1 MKSALKDDRRKSVRK
16 RASAVDF
23 TFDEPGGGVHPGGSG
38 AQGLP
43 HQAFFPSPGREL
55 PEPIAPTIL
64 DPGPP
69 PPSVLTAEDVFINIG
84 PNEITRVEGPETVRH
99 RRCSSDTFM
108 MLLNQLAEPELVQL
122 ETHARRPTVDSVLQD
137 DILRA
142 LDEHSV
148 GLNLSPGALPKPEGG
163 RASGQGGAGAGVGG
177 LLGLGQGPMDMELGG
192 ASTSGRSRGQTMPAM
207 ASSSK
212 SAEALSAGA
221 AVGVDLK
228 AEGLGRGQKRTR
240 DKRGS
245 SGGTSQDD
253 TSVGNVQRS
262 RALSLVDEKK
272 AKRILANRISAQ
284 KSRVRKMQFVGN
296 LESTVSELYKDLSLL
311 QPQLDVARKQKQSLA
326 LINQEL
332 KSEIER
338 LERGDTGQ

>member
-23 TFDEPGGGVHPGGSG
+23 TFEEPGGGVHPGGSG

-122 ETHARRPTVDSVLQD
+122 ETHARPTVDSVLQD

-148 GLNLSPGALPKPEGG
+148 GLTLSPGALPKPEGG

-177 LLGLGQGPMDMELGG
+177 LLGLGQGPMDIELGG